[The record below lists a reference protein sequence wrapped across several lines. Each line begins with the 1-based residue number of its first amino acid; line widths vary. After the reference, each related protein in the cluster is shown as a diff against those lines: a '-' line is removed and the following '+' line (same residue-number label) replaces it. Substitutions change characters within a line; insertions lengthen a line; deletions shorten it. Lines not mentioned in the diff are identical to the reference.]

1 MRRLDDALRLAHIG
15 VMGDTP
21 SRHRAGHIEVFN
33 KIVHFLSPGTRLF
46 PVARVAGEVGAHPIF
61 LCELGYHII
70 L

>member
-1 MRRLDDALRLAHIG
+1 
-15 VMGDTP
+15 
-21 SRHRAGHIEVFN
+21 VFN